1 MGSPTVLKRIPHKIP
16 KEHVHSLNGKLHSAS
31 FCGNFHGICNLMV
44 NPVVA

>member
-16 KEHVHSLNGKLHSAS
+16 KEHELSFGKLHSAS